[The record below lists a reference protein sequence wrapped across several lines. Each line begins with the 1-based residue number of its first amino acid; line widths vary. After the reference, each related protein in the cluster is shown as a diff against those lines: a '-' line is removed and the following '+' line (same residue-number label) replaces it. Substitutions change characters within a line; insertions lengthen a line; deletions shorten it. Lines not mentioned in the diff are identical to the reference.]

1 VTELDAQLARR
12 KLTTITRN
20 LDLLGAVDGIALADY
35 RAEPF
40 RRKGTERLLQEI
52 VEAAVDL
59 NLHLLRAAGAATP
72 ADYYQSFIDV
82 GRHEIVAVAL
92 ANALAPAAGLR
103 NRLVHEYD
111 VIDDAIVLAAVHLA
125 RRDFAAYVAAVEV
138 YVTARGA

>member
-1 VTELDAQLARR
+1 MTELDAQLARR

-125 RRDFAAYVAAVEV
+125 RRDFAA
-138 YVTARGA
+138 